1 MSTLERAIA
10 IAAEAHVGMTD
21 KAGAPYILH
30 PLRVMLKVKSPE
42 ARIVAVLHDVV
53 EDCASKGYTFEFIA
67 KQGFGERVMA
77 GLRAVTKQH
86 DEEGKHS
93 ERGYEEKY
101 KRFVRRAAKDPIG
114 REVKIADLEDN
125 CDLSRI
131 ASPKDND
138 HRRVERYIRA
148 LAWIHDEDAKARPM
162 HS

>member
-1 MSTLERAIA
+1 MSTLEKAIA
-10 IAAEAHVGMTD
+10 IAAEAHAGATD

-30 PLRVMLKVKSPE
+30 PLRVMLKVTSPE

-53 EDCASKGYTFEFIA
+53 EDCTAKGCTFEFIA
-67 KQGFGERVMA
+67 QQGFDDRVVA
-77 GLRAVTKQH
+77 GLRAVTKQV

-93 ERGYEEKY
+93 EPGYEEKY
-101 KRFVRRAAKDPIG
+101 RRFVLRAAKDPIG

-138 HRRVERYIRA
+138 YRRVERYKRA
-148 LAWIHDEDAKARPM
+148 LTWIRDSDAPG
-162 HS
+162 